1 GVISERF
8 GRLVEIQNASSLR
21 RNQEMV
27 GRTYEVLTEG
37 PSRKDPQVATT
48 RTRGGKP
55 VHVEGQF
62 PAGEFF
68 HTEIVTAAPHH
79 LFGR

>member
-37 PSRKDPQVATT
+37 PSRKDPHVATT
-48 RTRGGKP
+48 RTRGGKL

-68 HTEIVTAAPHH
+68 DTEIVTAAPHH